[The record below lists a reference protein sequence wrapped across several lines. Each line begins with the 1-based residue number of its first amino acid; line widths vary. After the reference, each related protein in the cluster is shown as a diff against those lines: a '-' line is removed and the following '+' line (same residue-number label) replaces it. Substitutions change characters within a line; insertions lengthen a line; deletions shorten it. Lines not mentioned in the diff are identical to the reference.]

1 MPTGLYV
8 ALSAQMAMERRLATV
23 ANNVANMNTSGYRAE
38 RIRFEALMDNAGGK
52 DVAFASV
59 GETYTDLTAGQ
70 SQFTGNP
77 LDVSVQGD
85 AWFAVK
91 TPGGTAYTRD
101 GRMHM
106 SADGQLLSVNNYP
119 VLDAGGTPLA
129 IDPAGGE
136 VRIGAD
142 GSISQGKVA
151 VGKIGLFTIPADAT
165 FTRTDNSAVIPD
177 KAADMVQD
185 FSKVSIHQGYSESSN
200 VDPIREMTRLIMI
213 QRAFEQAMA
222 AVTQV
227 ESSTDNAIRT
237 LGPGS

>member
-8 ALSAQMAMERRLATV
+8 ALSGQMAMERRLATV
-23 ANNVANMNTSGYRAE
+23 ANNVANMNTAGYRAE
-38 RIRFEALMDNAGGK
+38 RIRFETLIDQAGGR
-52 DVAFASV
+52 DVAFATV
-59 GETYTDLTAGQ
+59 GETFTDLTAGQ
-70 SQFTGNP
+70 SKFTGNP
-77 LDVSVQGD
+77 LDVAVQGD
-85 AWFAVK
+85 AWFSVK
-91 TPGGTAYTRD
+91 TPAGIAYTRD

-106 SADGQLLSVNNYP
+106 SAEGQLLTVNNYP
-119 VLDAGGTPLA
+119 VLDAGGTALA

-151 VGKIGLFTIPADAT
+151 VGKVGLFTIPAGANL
-165 FTRTDNSAVIPD
+165 TRADNSSVIPD
-177 KAADMVQD
+177 QPADLVQD
-185 FSKVSIHQGYSESSN
+185 FTKVSVHQGYSESSN
-200 VDPIREMTRLIMI
+200 VDPVREMTRLIMI

-222 AVTQV
+222 AVNQV

>member
-23 ANNVANMNTSGYRAE
+23 ANNVANMNTAGYRAE
-38 RIRFEALMDNAGGK
+38 RIRFETLIDNAGGR
-52 DVAFASV
+52 DVAFSSV

-77 LDVSVQGD
+77 LDVAVQGD
-85 AWFAVK
+85 AWFSVK
-91 TPGGTAYTRD
+91 TPAGIAYTRD

-119 VLDAGGTPLA
+119 VLDAGGTALA

-151 VGKIGLFTIPADAT
+151 VGKVGLFTIPAGANL
-165 FTRTDNSAVIPD
+165 TRADNSSVIPD
-177 KAADMVQD
+177 QAADVVQD
-185 FSKVSIHQGYSESSN
+185 FTKVSVHQGYSESSN

-222 AVTQV
+222 AVNQV
-227 ESSTDNAIRT
+227 ESTSDNAIRT